1 MTSPFLL
8 LTECADY
15 ARVAVSTVRHWITT
29 GKLPSVRPGRRR
41 MVRREDLDA
50 YLAGLSHGEKS
61 SPSSAPEATA
71 PAPNHRG

>member
-15 ARVAVSTVRHWITT
+15 ARVAVSTIRHWITT

-50 YLAGLSHGEKS
+50 FLAGLSRSDRS
-61 SPSSAPEATA
+61 SPSSPPEAIT
-71 PAPNHRG
+71 PAPSRRG